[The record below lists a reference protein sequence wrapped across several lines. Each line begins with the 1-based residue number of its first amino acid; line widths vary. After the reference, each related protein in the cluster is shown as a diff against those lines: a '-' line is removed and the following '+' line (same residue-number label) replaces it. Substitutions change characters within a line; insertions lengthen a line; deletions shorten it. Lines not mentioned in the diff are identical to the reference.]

1 MNLKF
6 PLETFLTSKKK
17 VELYFN
23 LGQQQ
28 KLIHFCEIF
37 PLSFNKSFATKCKKW
52 TQLEINVMSSIFG
65 INFYFFLNLHFE
77 IERNQEG
84 QCDYASKLL
93 VLPK

>member
-1 MNLKF
+1 
-6 PLETFLTSKKK
+6 
-17 VELYFN
+17 
-23 LGQQQ
+23 
-28 KLIHFCEIF
+28 
-37 PLSFNKSFATKCKKW
+37 
-52 TQLEINVMSSIFG
+52 MSSIFG